1 MTDSSDHIDGVAP
14 GDLITLDQGSGEQVY
29 KVVHKEATDSGFLVT
44 VEGDDGETFDRELSA
59 GTPVKRSL
67 ESKWESSQSPTP
79 HSSD

>member
-1 MTDSSDHIDGVAP
+1 MTGANSYIDEVAP

-29 KVVHKEATDSGFLVT
+29 KVVHKEATGSGFLVT
-44 VEGDDGETFDRELSA
+44 VEGDGGATFDRELSA
-59 GTPVKRSL
+59 GTPVTRSL